1 MTCGGGVQNRSRTC
15 TNPPAQ
21 FGGKLCPGESDETR
35 VCNEDSCPS
44 KFLLCF
50 DALML
55 GIGYFNRPVTIWSFS
70 ISLSVVPV
78 ETECLVSLVI
88 GLTGSDCPVTCGGE
102 VQNRTRNCNNP
113 LAQFGGK
120 PCPGEGDETRSC
132 NEAPYPC
139 KPFLLKITN
148 SSRGLRVCFHFNL
161 SLLG

>member
-15 TNPPAQ
+15 TNSPAQ

-88 GLTGSDCPVTCGGE
+88 GLTGSTGVIAQLHVVARYRIEPEIAIIPLRSSEESHALGRVTKQDL
-102 VQNRTRNCNNP
+102 VTKPHTHVNRFC
-113 LAQFGGK
+113 
-120 PCPGEGDETRSC
+120 
-132 NEAPYPC
+132 
-139 KPFLLKITN
+139 LK
-148 SSRGLRVCFHFNL
+148 
-161 SLLG
+161 